1 MSTAR
6 VAARALWLTSSLL
19 SCRRAPPAPAP
30 HVAARDAAVDVGVDV
45 GPATVEPPDALCV
58 PAVAA
63 PRPGGAVVAWSCYD
77 PVLREGEVFAW
88 LYDADALPVRAPS
101 RVATTRGA
109 AVSLS
114 VSASADAVWVG
125 WITHEG
131 EGSDRAD
138 GVTDR
143 GHGSRVVTV
152 LRASADLAT
161 VDVPTTLSRFTLP
174 DAATGEGRWWPRASI
189 VVGADA
195 EGALAVYTDAMGA
208 CTRDPDGRPLP
219 RPIPCA
225 TWTESRVS
233 PTEPTRRLR
242 HEVTRAPSMEPRS
255 LVRAG
260 GGWLYLRGSDFVR
273 STLTPIE
280 SVPQGRA
287 SALPQSFRA
296 PLVDWSAG
304 DLAFTGDALVALGTE
319 RSLDGRPPRAVV
331 RALAHRPRPHP
342 APRFGRGDAL
352 DQLARAHRGHLA
364 CASDRPV
371 VRVRWG
377 SRGVDLDPG
386 AAARPSTSAA
396 SSTPPRSMRPPRA
409 TPRGGLE
416 LAWAGNALLA
426 ITSEGAVRRYRC
438 VDRRPTPMEP

>member
-1 MSTAR
+1 M
-6 VAARALWLTSSLL
+6 
-19 SCRRAPPAPAP
+19 
-30 HVAARDAAVDVGVDV
+30 
-45 GPATVEPPDALCV
+45 
-58 PAVAA
+58 
-63 PRPGGAVVAWSCYD
+63 VAWSCYD

-101 RVATTRGA
+101 RLATTRGA

-114 VSASADAVWVG
+114 VSASDDAVWVG

-161 VDVPTTLSRFTLP
+161 AGAPTTLSRFTLP

-189 VVGADA
+189 SVGADA
-195 EGALAVYTDAMGA
+195 EGALAVYTDAMGV

-225 TWTESRVS
+225 TWTESRVT
-233 PTEPTRRLR
+233 PAEPARRLR

-260 GGWLYLRGSDFVR
+260 DGWVYLRGSDFVR
-273 STLTPIE
+273 STLAPVE

-319 RSLDGRPPRAVV
+319 HALDGRPPRAVV
-331 RALAHRPRPHP
+331 RALSLTGRDLTPR
-342 APRFGRGDAL
+342 RVGRGDSPDRWPAPT
-352 DQLARAHRGHLA
+352 AVTFV
-364 CASDRPV
+364 CAGDRPV
-371 VRVRWG
+371 VRLRWG
-377 SRGVDLDPG
+377 SRGADLDPG
-386 AAARPSTSAA
+386 AAGASFDLGRFVDPAA
-396 SSTPPRSMRPPRA
+396 LSMRPPRA
-409 TPRGGLE
+409 TPPWRPE

-426 ITSEGAVRRYRC
+426 ITPEGAVRRYRC
-438 VDRRPTPMEP
+438 VSRRLTPMEP